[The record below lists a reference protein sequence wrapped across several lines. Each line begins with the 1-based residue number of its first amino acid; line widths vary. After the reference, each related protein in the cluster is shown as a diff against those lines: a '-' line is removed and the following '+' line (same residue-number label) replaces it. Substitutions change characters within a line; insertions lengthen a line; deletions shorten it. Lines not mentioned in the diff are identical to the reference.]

1 MSGRHRRPEADS
13 LPDVDVAEQMQAG
26 PVIDTTPA
34 DSPPAPETAEPT
46 PQAPTII
53 APGSNVVARRDRA
66 AERAARRRTARRRW
80 LIGIAAVVVV
90 ALVVA
95 GGWLLLR
102 EDDTPVETT
111 AKPSQR
117 QLTTLIQVTGADGT
131 AAASALV
138 GTTDADDHAV
148 ALLVPSQ
155 LNVDVAGSGDMPF
168 GEAVALE
175 EPTASTSALT
185 DLLSVSVKDSWVLSP
200 AGLAALADSVG
211 GVQAAV
217 DRDVVATDA
226 NGAETVVVQ
235 AGNQK
240 LDGRAA
246 AAYATFL
253 AEGEPE
259 QARLAR
265 FDDVL
270 TAVVAELPED
280 RAAMVTALAGLGE
293 GSRTT
298 LDSTALA
305 ERLEVMRA
313 AAADGSLV
321 ADVLPVKEVETGAA
335 VPSLLLDA
343 GQAAATVRSLFPGA
357 IQKDAAGESLRVLVE
372 NGVGTPGLVEQAR
385 TELVDDGFRFVNGG
399 NAAEFGVATSLVL
412 VPDGT
417 SQSVARGE
425 RVAESLGL
433 PATAVR
439 PSTRGQTV
447 ADVIVILGED
457 FAP

>member
-13 LPDVDVAEQMQAG
+13 LPAVDVAEEMEAG
-26 PVIDTTPA
+26 PVIDTSTA
-34 DSPPAPETAEPT
+34 ESPPTSLTSSASGMS
-46 PQAPTII
+46 
-53 APGSNVVARRDRA
+53 GSTVVARRNRA
-66 AERAARRRTARRRW
+66 AERAARRSAARRRW
-80 LIGIAAVVVV
+80 LIGIAGVLAL
-90 ALVVA
+90 ALVVT

-102 EDDTPVETT
+102 DDDTTAETT
-111 AKPSQR
+111 ASTSHKQR
-117 QLTTLIQVTGADGT
+117 TTLIQLTGADGT

-138 GTTDADDHAV
+138 GTTEADDEAV
-148 ALLVPSQ
+148 SVLLPSQ
-155 LNVDVAGSGDMPF
+155 LLVDVAGAGDMPF
-168 GEAVALE
+168 GEAVTLE
-175 EPTASTSALT
+175 DPTASTSALT
-185 DLLSVSVKDSWVLSP
+185 DLLGVSVKDSWVLSP
-200 AGLAALADSVG
+200 AGLAALVDSVG

-217 DRDVVATDA
+217 DRDVVVTDA
-226 NGAETVVVQ
+226 KGNQTVVVN

-240 LDGRAA
+240 LDGKSA

-270 TAVVAELPED
+270 TGVVAELPED
-280 RAAMVTALAGLGE
+280 RAALVTALAGLGA
-293 GSRTT
+293 GSRTN

-305 ERLEVMRA
+305 ERLGVMRKSA
-313 AAADGSLV
+313 AEGSLV
-321 ADVLPVKEVETGAA
+321 ADVLPVKELDTGDTVTAFA
-335 VPSLLLDA
+335 LDA
-343 GQAAATVRSLFPGA
+343 GQAAASMRSLFPGA

-385 TELVDDGFRFVNGG
+385 AALVDDGFRFLNGG
-399 NAAEFGVATSLVL
+399 NASEFGLANSLVL

-417 SQSVARGE
+417 SQSVARGR

-433 PATAVR
+433 PASAVQ
-439 PSTRGQTV
+439 PSDRGQTV
-447 ADVIVILGED
+447 ADVIVILGKD